1 MKYYNDIFLLYAVT
15 DHAFTG
21 ERTFIEQI
29 EEALSSGVTL
39 LQLREKHLD
48 KKAFLEEALIV
59 RELTNRYKV
68 PLIINDDVDIAL
80 QCKADGVHVGQ
91 DDLSPALV
99 RRLIGPERIL
109 GVTVKTVEQAKKAWE
124 FGADYLGSGAVFQSP
139 TKKEAIPLSLEQL
152 SAICRSVPL
161 PVTAIG
167 GITCENVFSLKGTGI
182 AGAAVVSGIFR
193 QKDIPL
199 AVSTLKEQLQKVV
212 KP

>member
-1 MKYYNDIFLLYAVT
+1 MKFYKDIFLLYAVT
-15 DHAFTG
+15 DHMFTG
-21 ERTFIEQI
+21 EKKFVEQI

-91 DDLSPALV
+91 EDLSPALV
-99 RRLIGPERIL
+99 RRLMGPDRIL
-109 GVTVKTVEQAKKAWE
+109 GVTAKTVEQAKKAWE
-124 FGADYLGSGAVFQSP
+124 AGADYLGAGAVFPSP

-152 SAICRSVPL
+152 SAICRSVPI

-167 GITCENVFSLKGTGI
+167 GITCENVSSLKGTGI

-193 QKDIPL
+193 QEDIPL
-199 AVSTLKEQLQKVV
+199 AVSTLKKQLQKVV

>member
-1 MKYYNDIFLLYAVT
+1 MKFYKNIFLLYAVT
-15 DHAFTG
+15 DYAFTG
-21 ERTFIEQI
+21 EKNFMEQI
-29 EEALSSGVTL
+29 EEAISSGVTL

-91 DDLSPALV
+91 NDLSPSLV
-99 RRLIGPERIL
+99 RRLIGPDRIL
-109 GVTVKTVEQAKKAWE
+109 GVTAKTVEQAKRAWE
-124 FGADYLGSGAVFQSP
+124 DGADYLGSGAVFPSP
-139 TKKEAIPLSLEQL
+139 TKKEAIPISLEQL

-167 GITCENVFSLKGTGI
+167 GITSENVSSLKGTGI
-182 AGAAVVSGIFR
+182 AGAAVVSGIFG

-199 AVSTLKEQLQKVV
+199 AVRTLKEQLQKVV
-212 KP
+212 KS

>member
-1 MKYYNDIFLLYAVT
+1 MRFCKNRFLLYAVT
-15 DHAFTG
+15 DHVFTG
-21 ERTFIEQI
+21 EKIFIEQI

-68 PLIINDDVDIAL
+68 PLIINDDVDIAI
-80 QCKADGVHVGQ
+80 QCNADGVHVGQ

-99 RRLIGPERIL
+99 RRLIGPNRIL

-124 FGADYLGSGAVFQSP
+124 DGADYLGSGAVFPSP

-152 SAICRSVPL
+152 TAICRSVPL

-167 GITCENVFSLKGTGI
+167 GITSENVSSLKGTGI
-182 AGAAVVSGIFR
+182 AGAAVISGIFR
-193 QKDIPL
+193 QKDIKL

-212 KP
+212 KT